1 MRNQPPVTLSCAA
14 VITIAA
20 AVAAAS
26 PALGEDPIVKLVSV
40 ENAKCL
46 QPVNGSGD
54 ADECGSSVVAC
65 RSTQSVDLS
74 GSTNLALRR

>member
-1 MRNQPPVTLSCAA
+1 VNPSSRKEFEMRNQPPVTLSCAA
-14 VITIAA
+14 VITIAS

-46 QPVNGSGD
+46 
-54 ADECGSSVVAC
+54 
-65 RSTQSVDLS
+65 
-74 GSTNLALRR
+74 